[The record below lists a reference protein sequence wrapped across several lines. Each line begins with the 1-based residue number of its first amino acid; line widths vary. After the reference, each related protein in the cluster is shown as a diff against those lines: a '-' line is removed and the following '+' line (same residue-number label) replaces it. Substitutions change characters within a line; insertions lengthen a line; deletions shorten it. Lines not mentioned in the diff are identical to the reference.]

1 MEDAGMGYIQG
12 ADRNQVILL
21 PDTLD
26 DYVGGDN
33 EVRAIDAFIDSLDI
47 SLMGFK
53 ADPAKEGRPGYD
65 PRDMLKLY
73 MYGYLNHIRS
83 SRRLQKEASRNV
95 ELMWLLRKVVSD
107 FRCIADFR
115 KDNAKSIREVF
126 RAFVRLCNKAGMLS
140 HESVVIDGSKFRA
153 VNADNK
159 SYVSSNAKKVL
170 LDVEEK
176 ISRYMKELDEAD
188 AAESRPGALT
198 KEDIVGVL
206 DYLERR
212 KAQLT
217 EALEQMAG
225 SGENHICTTDPE
237 SRLMKT
243 RDGIRPSF
251 NVQTAVEAKNHL
263 IVHYDVTSECTDWH
277 LLGDGIN
284 ASKAALGVE
293 NLEGIAD
300 RGYSND
306 EEILQCLLNGDTP
319 TTHPNKG
326 EKSRMFRFQKT
337 DTEVTGE
344 VVSYAEMKA
353 QGGLEK
359 APVEVRREPPLHP
372 YFERDIEKDIVICP
386 MGQTLFYAG
395 PGHPNGK
402 KDPCIR
408 RYHRLSACLKCPNK
422 CTLHKRRIVSFKEG
436 ETRKEEA
443 FYEKARENRIV
454 RKTSRR
460 FKVITLSEEE
470 SSWDEWVILRF
481 YPNQQHLRKRNTVVE
496 HPYGTVKRW
505 HGVGYLLTKGKQ
517 KAAAEMGLS
526 FLAYNFRR
534 VDTLSKYLQLPV
546 EQIRKLSEGDVG
558 FLPEDSIYRFNIFN
572 KITFL
577 YLSAVEDKDLKLCAF
592 LKVLVSYHGLSKRT
606 VAKMAGVEVKNIERM
621 LSNPPKKVPE
631 DIKYK
636 VAVTVMSLRFF
647 LKDCEQE
654 NINC

>member
-386 MGQTLFYAG
+386 MGQMLFYAG

-460 FKVITLSEEE
+460 FKVLTLSEEE

-505 HGVGYLLTKGKQ
+505 HGAGYLLTKGKQ

-526 FLAYNFRR
+526 FFAYNFRR
-534 VDTLSKYLQLPV
+534 VVNLLGV
-546 EQIRKLSEGDVG
+546 
-558 FLPEDSIYRFNIFN
+558 N
-572 KITFL
+572 
-577 YLSAVEDKDLKLCAF
+577 
-592 LKVLVSYHGLSKRT
+592 GLMEMILT
-606 VAKMAGVEVKNIERM
+606 
-621 LSNPPKKVPE
+621 
-631 DIKYK
+631 
-636 VAVTVMSLRFF
+636 
-647 LKDCEQE
+647 
-654 NINC
+654 

>member
-1 MEDAGMGYIQG
+1 M
-12 ADRNQVILL
+12 
-21 PDTLD
+21 
-26 DYVGGDN
+26 
-33 EVRAIDAFIDSLDI
+33 
-47 SLMGFK
+47 
-53 ADPAKEGRPGYD
+53 
-65 PRDMLKLY
+65 
-73 MYGYLNHIRS
+73 
-83 SRRLQKEASRNV
+83 
-95 ELMWLLRKVVSD
+95 ELMWLLRKVVPD

-126 RAFVRLCNKAGMLS
+126 RAFVRLCNKAGLLS

-176 ISRYMKELDEAD
+176 TSRYMKELDEAD

-198 KEDIVGVL
+198 KEDIAGVL

-225 SGENHICTTDPE
+225 SGENH
-237 SRLMKT
+237 
-243 RDGIRPSF
+243 
-251 NVQTAVEAKNHL
+251 L

-277 LLGDGIN
+277 LPGDGIN

-319 TTHPNKG
+319 ATHPNKG

-337 DTEVTGE
+337 NTEVTGEMLFSKDKDTILQCISAGELPEILHRGDVELEVVKRREPGSSLYLDKETGE

-505 HGVGYLLTKGKQ
+505 HGAGYLLTKGKQ

-534 VDTLSKYLQLPV
+534 VVNLLGV
-546 EQIRKLSEGDVG
+546 
-558 FLPEDSIYRFNIFN
+558 N
-572 KITFL
+572 
-577 YLSAVEDKDLKLCAF
+577 
-592 LKVLVSYHGLSKRT
+592 GLMEMILT
-606 VAKMAGVEVKNIERM
+606 
-621 LSNPPKKVPE
+621 
-631 DIKYK
+631 
-636 VAVTVMSLRFF
+636 
-647 LKDCEQE
+647 
-654 NINC
+654 

>member
-1 MEDAGMGYIQG
+1 MGYIQG

-359 APVEVRREPPLHP
+359 APVEGRREPPLHP

-386 MGQTLFYAG
+386 MGQMLFYAG

-460 FKVITLSEEE
+460 FKVLTLSEEE

-505 HGVGYLLTKGKQ
+505 HGAGYLLTKGKQ

-526 FLAYNFRR
+526 FFAYNFRR
-534 VDTLSKYLQLPV
+534 VVNLLGV
-546 EQIRKLSEGDVG
+546 
-558 FLPEDSIYRFNIFN
+558 N
-572 KITFL
+572 
-577 YLSAVEDKDLKLCAF
+577 
-592 LKVLVSYHGLSKRT
+592 GLMEMILT
-606 VAKMAGVEVKNIERM
+606 
-621 LSNPPKKVPE
+621 
-631 DIKYK
+631 
-636 VAVTVMSLRFF
+636 
-647 LKDCEQE
+647 
-654 NINC
+654 

>member
-1 MEDAGMGYIQG
+1 MGYIQG

-47 SLMGFK
+47 ALMGFK
-53 ADPAKEGRPGYD
+53 AAPAKEGRPGYD

-83 SRRLQKEASRNV
+83 SRRLQKEAARNV
-95 ELMWLLRKVVSD
+95 ELMWLLKKVVPD

-115 KDNAKSIREVF
+115 KDNAKAIKEVF
-126 RAFVRLCNKAGMLS
+126 KAFVKLCNRAGLLS

-176 ISRYMKELDEAD
+176 ISRYMKELDETD
-188 AAESRPGALT
+188 TAESKPGALT
-198 KEDIVGVL
+198 KEDIAGAL

-212 KAQLT
+212 KTQLT
-217 EALEQMAG
+217 EALERMAG

-237 SRLMKT
+237 SRLMKM

-251 NVQTAVEAKNHL
+251 NVQTAVESENHL
-263 IVHYDVTSECTDWH
+263 IVHYDVTNECTDWH
-277 LLGDGIN
+277 LLGNGID

-344 VVSYAEMKA
+344 MLSSKDKDTLLLCISAGMLPEILQRGDVELEVVKRREQGSSLYLDKETGELVSYAEMKA

-505 HGVGYLLTKGKQ
+505 HGAGYLLTKGKR

-534 VDTLSKYLQLPV
+534 VVNLLGV
-546 EQIRKLSEGDVG
+546 NGIMEMI
-558 FLPEDSIYRFNIFN
+558 
-572 KITFL
+572 
-577 YLSAVEDKDLKLCAF
+577 
-592 LKVLVSYHGLSKRT
+592 
-606 VAKMAGVEVKNIERM
+606 MA
-621 LSNPPKKVPE
+621 
-631 DIKYK
+631 
-636 VAVTVMSLRFF
+636 
-647 LKDCEQE
+647 
-654 NINC
+654 

>member
-1 MEDAGMGYIQG
+1 MGYIQG

-47 SLMGFK
+47 AFMGFK
-53 ADPAKEGRPGYD
+53 AAPAKEGRPGYD

-83 SRRLQKEASRNV
+83 SRRLQKEAARNV
-95 ELMWLLRKVVSD
+95 ELMWLLKKVVPD

-115 KDNAKSIREVF
+115 KDNAKAIKEVF
-126 RAFVRLCNKAGMLS
+126 KAFVKLCNRAGLLS

-176 ISRYMKELDEAD
+176 ISRYMKELDETD
-188 AAESRPGALT
+188 TAESKPGALT
-198 KEDIVGVL
+198 KEDIAGVL

-212 KAQLT
+212 KTQLT
-217 EALEQMAG
+217 EALERMAG

-237 SRLMKT
+237 SRLMKM

-251 NVQTAVEAKNHL
+251 NVQTAVESENHL
-263 IVHYDVTSECTDWH
+263 IVHYDVTNECTDWH
-277 LLGDGIN
+277 LLGNGID

-344 VVSYAEMKA
+344 MLSSKDKDTLLLCISAGMLPEILQRGDVELEVVKRREQGSSLYLDKETGELVSYAEMKA

-505 HGVGYLLTKGKQ
+505 HGAGYLLTKGKQ

-534 VDTLSKYLQLPV
+534 VVNLLGV
-546 EQIRKLSEGDVG
+546 NGIMEMI
-558 FLPEDSIYRFNIFN
+558 
-572 KITFL
+572 
-577 YLSAVEDKDLKLCAF
+577 
-592 LKVLVSYHGLSKRT
+592 
-606 VAKMAGVEVKNIERM
+606 MA
-621 LSNPPKKVPE
+621 
-631 DIKYK
+631 
-636 VAVTVMSLRFF
+636 
-647 LKDCEQE
+647 
-654 NINC
+654 

>member
-1 MEDAGMGYIQG
+1 MSNI
-12 ADRNQVILL
+12 VILVGSMRKNGNTDLLAQAFAEGARENNFVEIVSVADYKVNPCIGCNSCFTREGNKCFQNDDMDGIYEKLKVADMVVVASPVYFYGISAELKAVIDRLHTPMRNEFSIKKLALLLVGAAEL
-21 PDTLD
+21 PELFD
-26 DYVGGDN
+26 
-33 EVRAIDAFIDSLDI
+33 AIKLQYQ
-47 SLMGFK
+47 LV
-53 ADPAKEGRPGYD
+53 
-65 PRDMLKLY
+65 LK
-73 MYGYLNHIRS
+73 
-83 SRRLQKEASRNV
+83 
-95 ELMWLLRKVVSD
+95 
-107 FRCIADFR
+107 
-115 KDNAKSIREVF
+115 F
-126 RAFVRLCNKAGMLS
+126 RAFVRLCSKAGLLS

-176 ISRYMKELDEAD
+176 TSRYMKELDEAD

-198 KEDIVGVL
+198 KEDIAGVL

-251 NVQTAVEAKNHL
+251 NVQTAVEPKNHL

-277 LLGDGIN
+277 LFGDGIN

-337 DTEVTGE
+337 DTKVTGEMLFSKDKDTILQCISAGELPEILHRGDVELEVVKRREQGSSLYLDKETGE

-481 YPNQQHLRKRNTVVE
+481 YPNRQHLRKRNTVVE

-505 HGVGYLLTKGKQ
+505 YGAGYLLTKGKQ

-534 VDTLSKYLQLPV
+534 VVNLLGV
-546 EQIRKLSEGDVG
+546 
-558 FLPEDSIYRFNIFN
+558 N
-572 KITFL
+572 
-577 YLSAVEDKDLKLCAF
+577 
-592 LKVLVSYHGLSKRT
+592 GLMEMILT
-606 VAKMAGVEVKNIERM
+606 
-621 LSNPPKKVPE
+621 
-631 DIKYK
+631 
-636 VAVTVMSLRFF
+636 
-647 LKDCEQE
+647 
-654 NINC
+654 

>member
-1 MEDAGMGYIQG
+1 MGYIQG
-12 ADRNQVILL
+12 ADRNQAILL

-95 ELMWLLRKVVSD
+95 ELMWLLRKVVPD

-115 KDNAKSIREVF
+115 KDNAKSIKEVF
-126 RAFVRLCNKAGMLS
+126 KAFVKLCNRAGLLS

-176 ISRYMKELDEAD
+176 ISRYMKELDEKD
-188 AAESRPGALT
+188 AAESKPGALT
-198 KEDIVGVL
+198 KEDIAGVL

-212 KAQLT
+212 KTQLT
-217 EALEQMAG
+217 EALEQMAD

-251 NVQTAVEAKNHL
+251 NVQTAVESENHL
-263 IVHYDVTSECTDWH
+263 IVHYDVTGECTDWH

-344 VVSYAEMKA
+344 MLSSKDKDTLLECISAGVLPEILQRGDVDLEVVKRREQGSSLYLDKETGELVSYAEMKA
-353 QGGLEK
+353 QGGLET
-359 APVEVRREPPLHP
+359 APVEVRRDPPLQP

-395 PGHPNGK
+395 PGQPNGK
-402 KDPCIR
+402 KDPSIR

-422 CTLHKRRIVSFKEG
+422 CTLRKRRIVSFKES
-436 ETRKEEA
+436 ETRKEED

-460 FKVITLSEEE
+460 FKVLTLSEEE

-505 HGVGYLLTKGKQ
+505 HGAGYLLTKGKL

-534 VDTLSKYLQLPV
+534 VVNLLGV
-546 EQIRKLSEGDVG
+546 NGIMEMI
-558 FLPEDSIYRFNIFN
+558 
-572 KITFL
+572 
-577 YLSAVEDKDLKLCAF
+577 
-592 LKVLVSYHGLSKRT
+592 
-606 VAKMAGVEVKNIERM
+606 MA
-621 LSNPPKKVPE
+621 
-631 DIKYK
+631 
-636 VAVTVMSLRFF
+636 
-647 LKDCEQE
+647 
-654 NINC
+654 

>member
-1 MEDAGMGYIQG
+1 MGYIQG

-95 ELMWLLRKVVSD
+95 ELMWLLRKVVPD

-126 RAFVRLCNKAGMLS
+126 RAFVRLCNKAGLLS

-198 KEDIVGVL
+198 KEDIAGVL

-212 KAQLT
+212 KARLT

-225 SGENHICTTDPE
+225 SGENHICTTDSE

-251 NVQTAVEAKNHL
+251 NVQTAVEPKNHL

-293 NLEGIAD
+293 NLEGIAN

-326 EKSRMFRFQKT
+326 EKSRMFRFRKT
-337 DTEVTGE
+337 DTEVTGEMLFSKDKDTILQCISAGELPEILHRGDVELEVVKRREQGSSLYLDKETGE

-481 YPNQQHLRKRNTVVE
+481 YPNRQHLRKRNTVVE

-505 HGVGYLLTKGKQ
+505 HGAGYLLTKGKQ

-534 VDTLSKYLQLPV
+534 VVNLLGV
-546 EQIRKLSEGDVG
+546 
-558 FLPEDSIYRFNIFN
+558 N
-572 KITFL
+572 
-577 YLSAVEDKDLKLCAF
+577 
-592 LKVLVSYHGLSKRT
+592 GLMEMILT
-606 VAKMAGVEVKNIERM
+606 
-621 LSNPPKKVPE
+621 
-631 DIKYK
+631 
-636 VAVTVMSLRFF
+636 
-647 LKDCEQE
+647 
-654 NINC
+654 

>member
-1 MEDAGMGYIQG
+1 MGYIQG

-95 ELMWLLRKVVSD
+95 ELMWLLRKVVPD

-126 RAFVRLCNKAGMLS
+126 RVFVRLCSKAGLLS

-176 ISRYMKELDEAD
+176 TSRYMKELDEAD

-198 KEDIVGVL
+198 KEDIAGVL

-217 EALEQMAG
+217 GALEQMAG

-237 SRLMKT
+237 CRLMKT

-251 NVQTAVEAKNHL
+251 NVQTAVEPKNHL

-326 EKSRMFRFQKT
+326 EKSRMFRFRKT
-337 DTEVTGE
+337 NTEVTGEMLFSKDKDTILQCISAGELPEILHRGDVELEVVKRREQGSSLYLDKETGE

-505 HGVGYLLTKGKQ
+505 HGAGYLLTKGKQ

-534 VDTLSKYLQLPV
+534 VVNLLGV
-546 EQIRKLSEGDVG
+546 
-558 FLPEDSIYRFNIFN
+558 N
-572 KITFL
+572 
-577 YLSAVEDKDLKLCAF
+577 
-592 LKVLVSYHGLSKRT
+592 GLMEMILT
-606 VAKMAGVEVKNIERM
+606 
-621 LSNPPKKVPE
+621 
-631 DIKYK
+631 
-636 VAVTVMSLRFF
+636 
-647 LKDCEQE
+647 
-654 NINC
+654 

>member
-1 MEDAGMGYIQG
+1 MGYIQG

-126 RAFVRLCNKAGMLS
+126 RAFVRLCNKAGLLS

-386 MGQTLFYAG
+386 MGQMLFYAG

-460 FKVITLSEEE
+460 FKVLTLSEEE

-505 HGVGYLLTKGKQ
+505 HGAGYLLTKGKQ

-526 FLAYNFRR
+526 FFAYNFRR
-534 VDTLSKYLQLPV
+534 VVNLLGV
-546 EQIRKLSEGDVG
+546 
-558 FLPEDSIYRFNIFN
+558 N
-572 KITFL
+572 
-577 YLSAVEDKDLKLCAF
+577 
-592 LKVLVSYHGLSKRT
+592 GLMEMILT
-606 VAKMAGVEVKNIERM
+606 
-621 LSNPPKKVPE
+621 
-631 DIKYK
+631 
-636 VAVTVMSLRFF
+636 
-647 LKDCEQE
+647 
-654 NINC
+654 

>member
-1 MEDAGMGYIQG
+1 MGYIQG

-53 ADPAKEGRPGYD
+53 ADPAKEGRSGYD

-505 HGVGYLLTKGKQ
+505 HGAGYLLTKGKQ

-534 VDTLSKYLQLPV
+534 VVNLLGV
-546 EQIRKLSEGDVG
+546 
-558 FLPEDSIYRFNIFN
+558 N
-572 KITFL
+572 
-577 YLSAVEDKDLKLCAF
+577 
-592 LKVLVSYHGLSKRT
+592 GLMEMILT
-606 VAKMAGVEVKNIERM
+606 
-621 LSNPPKKVPE
+621 
-631 DIKYK
+631 
-636 VAVTVMSLRFF
+636 
-647 LKDCEQE
+647 
-654 NINC
+654 

>member
-1 MEDAGMGYIQG
+1 MSNI
-12 ADRNQVILL
+12 VILVGSMRKNGNTDLLAQAFAEGARENNFVEIVSVADYKVNPCIGCNSCFTREGNKCFQNDDMDGIYEKLKVADMVVVTSPIYFYGISAELKAVIDRLHTPMRNEFSIKKLALLLVGAAEL
-21 PDTLD
+21 PELFD
-26 DYVGGDN
+26 
-33 EVRAIDAFIDSLDI
+33 AIKLQYQ
-47 SLMGFK
+47 LV
-53 ADPAKEGRPGYD
+53 
-65 PRDMLKLY
+65 LK
-73 MYGYLNHIRS
+73 
-83 SRRLQKEASRNV
+83 
-95 ELMWLLRKVVSD
+95 
-107 FRCIADFR
+107 
-115 KDNAKSIREVF
+115 F
-126 RAFVRLCNKAGMLS
+126 RAFVRLCSKAGLLS

-176 ISRYMKELDEAD
+176 TSRYMKELDEAD

-198 KEDIVGVL
+198 KEDIAGVL

-251 NVQTAVEAKNHL
+251 NVQTAVEPKNHL

-277 LLGDGIN
+277 LFGDGIN

-337 DTEVTGE
+337 DTKVTGEMLFSKDKDTILQCISAGELPEILHRGDVELEVVKRREQGSSLYLDKETGE

-481 YPNQQHLRKRNTVVE
+481 YPNRQHLRKRNTVVE

-505 HGVGYLLTKGKQ
+505 HGAGYLLTKGKQ

-534 VDTLSKYLQLPV
+534 VVNLLGV
-546 EQIRKLSEGDVG
+546 
-558 FLPEDSIYRFNIFN
+558 N
-572 KITFL
+572 
-577 YLSAVEDKDLKLCAF
+577 
-592 LKVLVSYHGLSKRT
+592 GLMEMILT
-606 VAKMAGVEVKNIERM
+606 
-621 LSNPPKKVPE
+621 
-631 DIKYK
+631 
-636 VAVTVMSLRFF
+636 
-647 LKDCEQE
+647 
-654 NINC
+654 

>member
-140 HESVVIDGSKFRA
+140 HESVVTDGSKFRA

-505 HGVGYLLTKGKQ
+505 HGAGYLLTKGKQ

-534 VDTLSKYLQLPV
+534 VVNLLGV
-546 EQIRKLSEGDVG
+546 
-558 FLPEDSIYRFNIFN
+558 N
-572 KITFL
+572 
-577 YLSAVEDKDLKLCAF
+577 
-592 LKVLVSYHGLSKRT
+592 GLMEMILT
-606 VAKMAGVEVKNIERM
+606 
-621 LSNPPKKVPE
+621 
-631 DIKYK
+631 
-636 VAVTVMSLRFF
+636 
-647 LKDCEQE
+647 
-654 NINC
+654 

>member
-1 MEDAGMGYIQG
+1 MSNI
-12 ADRNQVILL
+12 VILVGSMRKNGNTDLLAQAFAEGARENNFVEIVSVADYKVNPCIGCNSCFTREGNKCFQNDDMDGIYEKLKVADMVVVTSPIYFYGISAELKAVIDRLHTPMRNEFSIKKLALLLVGAAEL
-21 PDTLD
+21 PELFD
-26 DYVGGDN
+26 
-33 EVRAIDAFIDSLDI
+33 AIKLQYQ
-47 SLMGFK
+47 LV
-53 ADPAKEGRPGYD
+53 
-65 PRDMLKLY
+65 LK
-73 MYGYLNHIRS
+73 
-83 SRRLQKEASRNV
+83 
-95 ELMWLLRKVVSD
+95 
-107 FRCIADFR
+107 
-115 KDNAKSIREVF
+115 F
-126 RAFVRLCNKAGMLS
+126 RAFVRLCSKAGLLS

-176 ISRYMKELDEAD
+176 TSRYMKELDEAD

-198 KEDIVGVL
+198 KEDIAGVL

-251 NVQTAVEAKNHL
+251 NVQTAVEPKNHL

-277 LLGDGIN
+277 LFGDGIN

-337 DTEVTGE
+337 DTKVTGEMLFSKDKDTILQCISAGELPEILHRGDVELEVVKRREQGSSLYLDKETGE

-481 YPNQQHLRKRNTVVE
+481 YPNRQHLRKRNTVVE

-505 HGVGYLLTKGKQ
+505 YGAGYLLTKGKQ

-534 VDTLSKYLQLPV
+534 VVNLLGV
-546 EQIRKLSEGDVG
+546 
-558 FLPEDSIYRFNIFN
+558 N
-572 KITFL
+572 
-577 YLSAVEDKDLKLCAF
+577 
-592 LKVLVSYHGLSKRT
+592 GLMEMILT
-606 VAKMAGVEVKNIERM
+606 
-621 LSNPPKKVPE
+621 
-631 DIKYK
+631 
-636 VAVTVMSLRFF
+636 
-647 LKDCEQE
+647 
-654 NINC
+654 

>member
-1 MEDAGMGYIQG
+1 MGYIQG

-47 SLMGFK
+47 ALMGFK
-53 ADPAKEGRPGYD
+53 AAPAKEGRPGYD

-83 SRRLQKEASRNV
+83 SRRLQKEAARNV
-95 ELMWLLRKVVSD
+95 ELMWLLKKVVPD

-115 KDNAKSIREVF
+115 KDNAKAIKEVF
-126 RAFVRLCNKAGMLS
+126 KAFVKLCNRAGLLS

-176 ISRYMKELDEAD
+176 ISRYMKELDETD
-188 AAESRPGALT
+188 TAESKPGALT
-198 KEDIVGVL
+198 KEDIAGVL

-212 KAQLT
+212 KTQLT
-217 EALEQMAG
+217 EALERMAG

-251 NVQTAVEAKNHL
+251 NVQTAVESENHL
-263 IVHYDVTSECTDWH
+263 IVHYDVTNECTDWH
-277 LLGDGIN
+277 LLGNGID

-344 VVSYAEMKA
+344 MLSSKDKDTLLLCISAGMLPEILQRGDVELEVVKRREQGSSLYLDKETGELVSYAEMKA

-359 APVEVRREPPLHP
+359 APVEVRRDPPLQP

-395 PGHPNGK
+395 LGHPNGK
-402 KDPCIR
+402 KDPSIR

-422 CTLHKRRIVSFKEG
+422 CTLRKRRIVSFKGG
-436 ETRKEEA
+436 ETRKGEA

-454 RKTSRR
+454 RKTSHR

-505 HGVGYLLTKGKQ
+505 HGAGYLLTKGKR

-534 VDTLSKYLQLPV
+534 VVNLLGV
-546 EQIRKLSEGDVG
+546 NGIMEMI
-558 FLPEDSIYRFNIFN
+558 
-572 KITFL
+572 
-577 YLSAVEDKDLKLCAF
+577 
-592 LKVLVSYHGLSKRT
+592 
-606 VAKMAGVEVKNIERM
+606 MA
-621 LSNPPKKVPE
+621 
-631 DIKYK
+631 
-636 VAVTVMSLRFF
+636 
-647 LKDCEQE
+647 
-654 NINC
+654 

>member
-1 MEDAGMGYIQG
+1 MGYIQG
-12 ADRNQVILL
+12 ADRNQAILL

-95 ELMWLLRKVVSD
+95 ELMWLLRKVVPD

-115 KDNAKSIREVF
+115 KDNAKSIKEVF
-126 RAFVRLCNKAGMLS
+126 KAFMKLCNRAGLLS

-176 ISRYMKELDEAD
+176 ISRYMKELDEKD
-188 AAESRPGALT
+188 AAESKPGALT
-198 KEDIVGVL
+198 KEDIAGVL

-212 KAQLT
+212 KTQLT
-217 EALEQMAG
+217 EALEQMAD

-251 NVQTAVEAKNHL
+251 NVQTAVESENHL
-263 IVHYDVTSECTDWH
+263 IVHYDVTGECTDWH

-337 DTEVTGE
+337 DTEVTREMLSSKDKDTLLECISAGVLPEILQRGDVDLEVVKRREQGSSLYLDKETGE
-344 VVSYAEMKA
+344 LVSYAEMKA
-353 QGGLEK
+353 QGGLET
-359 APVEVRREPPLHP
+359 APVEVRRDPPLQP

-395 PGHPNGK
+395 PGQPNGK
-402 KDPCIR
+402 KDPSIR

-422 CTLHKRRIVSFKEG
+422 CTLRKRRIVSFKES
-436 ETRKEEA
+436 ETRKEED

-505 HGVGYLLTKGKQ
+505 HGAGYLLTKGKL

-534 VDTLSKYLQLPV
+534 VVNLLGV
-546 EQIRKLSEGDVG
+546 NGIMEMI
-558 FLPEDSIYRFNIFN
+558 
-572 KITFL
+572 
-577 YLSAVEDKDLKLCAF
+577 
-592 LKVLVSYHGLSKRT
+592 
-606 VAKMAGVEVKNIERM
+606 MA
-621 LSNPPKKVPE
+621 
-631 DIKYK
+631 
-636 VAVTVMSLRFF
+636 
-647 LKDCEQE
+647 
-654 NINC
+654 

>member
-1 MEDAGMGYIQG
+1 MGYIQG

-95 ELMWLLRKVVSD
+95 ELMWLLRKVVPD

-126 RAFVRLCNKAGMLS
+126 RAFVRLCNKAGLLS

-153 VNADNK
+153 VNAYNK
-159 SYVSSNAKKVL
+159 SYVSSNAKKFL

-188 AAESRPGALT
+188 AAESRLGALT
-198 KEDIVGVL
+198 KEDIAGVL

-251 NVQTAVEAKNHL
+251 NLQTAVEAKNHL

-277 LLGDGIN
+277 LFGDGIN

-505 HGVGYLLTKGKQ
+505 HGAGYLLTKGKQ

-534 VDTLSKYLQLPV
+534 VVNLLGV
-546 EQIRKLSEGDVG
+546 NGIMEMI
-558 FLPEDSIYRFNIFN
+558 
-572 KITFL
+572 
-577 YLSAVEDKDLKLCAF
+577 
-592 LKVLVSYHGLSKRT
+592 
-606 VAKMAGVEVKNIERM
+606 MA
-621 LSNPPKKVPE
+621 
-631 DIKYK
+631 
-636 VAVTVMSLRFF
+636 
-647 LKDCEQE
+647 
-654 NINC
+654 

>member
-1 MEDAGMGYIQG
+1 M
-12 ADRNQVILL
+12 
-21 PDTLD
+21 
-26 DYVGGDN
+26 
-33 EVRAIDAFIDSLDI
+33 RAIDAFIDSLDI

-95 ELMWLLRKVVSD
+95 ELMWLLRKVVPD

-115 KDNAKSIREVF
+115 KDNAKSIMEVF
-126 RAFVRLCNKAGMLS
+126 RAFVRLCNKAGLLS

-176 ISRYMKELDEAD
+176 TSRYMKELDEAD

-198 KEDIVGVL
+198 KEDIAGVL

-217 EALEQMAG
+217 GALEQMAG

-237 SRLMKT
+237 CRLMKT
-243 RDGIRPSF
+243 RDGIWPSF
-251 NVQTAVEAKNHL
+251 NVQTAVEPKNHL

-326 EKSRMFRFQKT
+326 EKSRMFRFQKNN
-337 DTEVTGE
+337 TEVTGEMLFSKDKDTILQCISAGELPEILHRGDVELEVVKRREQGSSLYLDKETGE

-372 YFERDIEKDIVICP
+372 YFELDIEKDIVICP

-422 CTLHKRRIVSFKEG
+422 CTLHKRRIISFKEG

-505 HGVGYLLTKGKQ
+505 HGAGYLLTKGKR
-517 KAAAEMGLS
+517 KTAAEMGLS

-534 VDTLSKYLQLPV
+534 VVNLLGV
-546 EQIRKLSEGDVG
+546 NGIMEMI
-558 FLPEDSIYRFNIFN
+558 
-572 KITFL
+572 
-577 YLSAVEDKDLKLCAF
+577 
-592 LKVLVSYHGLSKRT
+592 
-606 VAKMAGVEVKNIERM
+606 MA
-621 LSNPPKKVPE
+621 
-631 DIKYK
+631 
-636 VAVTVMSLRFF
+636 
-647 LKDCEQE
+647 
-654 NINC
+654 

>member
-1 MEDAGMGYIQG
+1 MGYIQG

-140 HESVVIDGSKFRA
+140 HESVIIDGSKFRA

-243 RDGIRPSF
+243 RNGIRPSF

-337 DTEVTGE
+337 DTEETGE

-470 SSWDEWVILRF
+470 SSWNEWVILRF

-505 HGVGYLLTKGKQ
+505 HGAGYLLTKGKQ

-534 VDTLSKYLQLPV
+534 VVNLLGV
-546 EQIRKLSEGDVG
+546 
-558 FLPEDSIYRFNIFN
+558 N
-572 KITFL
+572 
-577 YLSAVEDKDLKLCAF
+577 
-592 LKVLVSYHGLSKRT
+592 GLMEMILT
-606 VAKMAGVEVKNIERM
+606 
-621 LSNPPKKVPE
+621 
-631 DIKYK
+631 
-636 VAVTVMSLRFF
+636 
-647 LKDCEQE
+647 
-654 NINC
+654 

>member
-1 MEDAGMGYIQG
+1 MGYIQG

-95 ELMWLLRKVVSD
+95 ELMWLLRKVVPD

-126 RAFVRLCNKAGMLS
+126 RAFVRLCNKAGLLS

-198 KEDIVGVL
+198 KEDIAGVL

-212 KAQLT
+212 KARLT

-225 SGENHICTTDPE
+225 SGENHICTTDSE

-251 NVQTAVEAKNHL
+251 NVQTAVEPKNHL
-263 IVHYDVTSECTDWH
+263 IVHYDVTSECTYWH
-277 LLGDGIN
+277 LFGDGIN

-326 EKSRMFRFQKT
+326 EKSRMFRFRKT
-337 DTEVTGE
+337 DTEVTGEMLFSKDKDTILQCISAGELPEILHRGDVELEVVKRREQGSSLYLDKETGE

-481 YPNQQHLRKRNTVVE
+481 YPNRQHLRKRNTVVE

-505 HGVGYLLTKGKQ
+505 HGAGYLLTKGKQ

-534 VDTLSKYLQLPV
+534 VVNLLGV
-546 EQIRKLSEGDVG
+546 
-558 FLPEDSIYRFNIFN
+558 N
-572 KITFL
+572 
-577 YLSAVEDKDLKLCAF
+577 
-592 LKVLVSYHGLSKRT
+592 GLMEMILT
-606 VAKMAGVEVKNIERM
+606 
-621 LSNPPKKVPE
+621 
-631 DIKYK
+631 
-636 VAVTVMSLRFF
+636 
-647 LKDCEQE
+647 
-654 NINC
+654 

>member
-1 MEDAGMGYIQG
+1 MGYIQG

-443 FYEKARENRIV
+443 FYEKARESRIV

-505 HGVGYLLTKGKQ
+505 HGASYLLTKGKQ

-534 VDTLSKYLQLPV
+534 VVNLLGV
-546 EQIRKLSEGDVG
+546 
-558 FLPEDSIYRFNIFN
+558 N
-572 KITFL
+572 
-577 YLSAVEDKDLKLCAF
+577 
-592 LKVLVSYHGLSKRT
+592 GLMEMILT
-606 VAKMAGVEVKNIERM
+606 
-621 LSNPPKKVPE
+621 
-631 DIKYK
+631 
-636 VAVTVMSLRFF
+636 
-647 LKDCEQE
+647 
-654 NINC
+654 

>member
-1 MEDAGMGYIQG
+1 MGYIQG
-12 ADRNQVILL
+12 ADRNQAILL

-95 ELMWLLRKVVSD
+95 ELMWLLRKVVPD

-115 KDNAKSIREVF
+115 KDNAKSIKEVF
-126 RAFVRLCNKAGMLS
+126 KAFVKLCNRAGLLS

-176 ISRYMKELDEAD
+176 ISRYMKELDEKD
-188 AAESRPGALT
+188 AAESKPGALT
-198 KEDIVGVL
+198 KEDIAGVL

-212 KAQLT
+212 KTQLT
-217 EALEQMAG
+217 EALEQMAD

-251 NVQTAVEAKNHL
+251 NVQTAVESENHL

-344 VVSYAEMKA
+344 MLSSKDKDTLLECISAGVLPEILQRGDVDLEVVKRREQGSSLYLDKETGELVSYAEMKA
-353 QGGLEK
+353 QGGLET
-359 APVEVRREPPLHP
+359 APVEVRRDPPLQP

-395 PGHPNGK
+395 PGQPNGK
-402 KDPCIR
+402 KDPSIR

-422 CTLHKRRIVSFKEG
+422 CTLRKRRIVSFKES
-436 ETRKEEA
+436 ETRKEED

-505 HGVGYLLTKGKQ
+505 HGAGYLLTKGKL

-534 VDTLSKYLQLPV
+534 VVNLLGV
-546 EQIRKLSEGDVG
+546 NGIMEMI
-558 FLPEDSIYRFNIFN
+558 
-572 KITFL
+572 
-577 YLSAVEDKDLKLCAF
+577 
-592 LKVLVSYHGLSKRT
+592 
-606 VAKMAGVEVKNIERM
+606 MA
-621 LSNPPKKVPE
+621 
-631 DIKYK
+631 
-636 VAVTVMSLRFF
+636 
-647 LKDCEQE
+647 
-654 NINC
+654 

>member
-65 PRDMLKLY
+65 PCGMLKLY

-95 ELMWLLRKVVSD
+95 ELMWLLRKVVPD

-126 RAFVRLCNKAGMLS
+126 RAFVRLCNKAGLLS

-251 NVQTAVEAKNHL
+251 NLQTAVEAKNHL

-306 EEILQCLLNGDTP
+306 EEIQQCLLNGDTP

-344 VVSYAEMKA
+344 VVSYAKMKA

-481 YPNQQHLRKRNTVVE
+481 YPNQQHLR
-496 HPYGTVKRW
+496 GTRW
-505 HGVGYLLTKGKQ
+505 
-517 KAAAEMGLS
+517 S
-526 FLAYNFRR
+526 
-534 VDTLSKYLQLPV
+534 
-546 EQIRKLSEGDVG
+546 
-558 FLPEDSIYRFNIFN
+558 SIH
-572 KITFL
+572 TEL
-577 YLSAVEDKDLKLCAF
+577 
-592 LKVLVSYHGLSKRT
+592 
-606 VAKMAGVEVKNIERM
+606 
-621 LSNPPKKVPE
+621 
-631 DIKYK
+631 
-636 VAVTVMSLRFF
+636 
-647 LKDCEQE
+647 
-654 NINC
+654 

>member
-1 MEDAGMGYIQG
+1 MGYIQG

-33 EVRAIDAFIDSLDI
+33 EVRAIDAFINSLDI

-95 ELMWLLRKVVSD
+95 ELMWLLRKVVPD

-126 RAFVRLCNKAGMLS
+126 RAFVRLCNKAGLLS

-505 HGVGYLLTKGKQ
+505 HGAGYLLTKGKQ

-526 FLAYNFRR
+526 FLSYNFRR
-534 VDTLSKYLQLPV
+534 VVNLLGV
-546 EQIRKLSEGDVG
+546 
-558 FLPEDSIYRFNIFN
+558 N
-572 KITFL
+572 
-577 YLSAVEDKDLKLCAF
+577 
-592 LKVLVSYHGLSKRT
+592 GLMEMILT
-606 VAKMAGVEVKNIERM
+606 
-621 LSNPPKKVPE
+621 
-631 DIKYK
+631 
-636 VAVTVMSLRFF
+636 
-647 LKDCEQE
+647 
-654 NINC
+654 

>member
-1 MEDAGMGYIQG
+1 MSNIVILVGSMRKNGNTDLLAQAFAEGARENNSVDIVSVADYKVNPCIGCNSCFTREGNKCFQNDDMDGIYEKLKG
-12 ADRNQVILL
+12 ADIVVVASPVYFYGISAELKAVIDRLHTPMRNEFSIKKLALL
-21 PDTLD
+21 L
-26 DYVGGDN
+26 VGAAELPELFD
-33 EVRAIDAFIDSLDI
+33 AIKLQYQ
-47 SLMGFK
+47 LV
-53 ADPAKEGRPGYD
+53 
-65 PRDMLKLY
+65 LK
-73 MYGYLNHIRS
+73 
-83 SRRLQKEASRNV
+83 
-95 ELMWLLRKVVSD
+95 
-107 FRCIADFR
+107 
-115 KDNAKSIREVF
+115 F
-126 RAFVRLCNKAGMLS
+126 RAFVRLCSKAGLLS

-176 ISRYMKELDEAD
+176 TSRYMKELDEAD

-198 KEDIVGVL
+198 KEDIAGVL

-251 NVQTAVEAKNHL
+251 NVQTAVEPKNHL

-277 LLGDGIN
+277 LFGDGIN

-337 DTEVTGE
+337 DTKVTGEMLFSKDKDTILQCISAGELPEILHRGDVELEVVKRREQGSSLYLDKETGE

-481 YPNQQHLRKRNTVVE
+481 YPNRQHLRKRNTVVE

-505 HGVGYLLTKGKQ
+505 YGAGYLLTKGKQ

-534 VDTLSKYLQLPV
+534 VVNLLGV
-546 EQIRKLSEGDVG
+546 
-558 FLPEDSIYRFNIFN
+558 N
-572 KITFL
+572 
-577 YLSAVEDKDLKLCAF
+577 
-592 LKVLVSYHGLSKRT
+592 GLMEMILT
-606 VAKMAGVEVKNIERM
+606 
-621 LSNPPKKVPE
+621 
-631 DIKYK
+631 
-636 VAVTVMSLRFF
+636 
-647 LKDCEQE
+647 
-654 NINC
+654 

>member
-1 MEDAGMGYIQG
+1 MSNI
-12 ADRNQVILL
+12 VILVGSMRKNGNTDL
-21 PDTLD
+21 LAQAFAEGARENNFVEIVSVA
-26 DYVGGDN
+26 DYKVNPCIGCN
-33 EVRAIDAFIDSLDI
+33 SCFI
-47 SLMGFK
+47 
-53 ADPAKEGRPGYD
+53 KEGNKCFQND
-65 PRDMLKLY
+65 DMDGIYEKLKVADMVVVASPVY
-73 MYGYLNHIRS
+73 FYGISAELKAVID
-83 SRRLQKEASRNV
+83 RLHTPMRNEFSIKKLALLLV
-95 ELMWLLRKVVSD
+95 GAAELPELFDAIKLQYQLVLK
-107 FRCIADFR
+107 
-115 KDNAKSIREVF
+115 F
-126 RAFVRLCNKAGMLS
+126 RAFVRLCSKAGLLS

-198 KEDIVGVL
+198 KEDIAGVL

-277 LLGDGIN
+277 LFGDGIN

-337 DTEVTGE
+337 DTEVTGEMLFSKDKDTILQCISAGELPEILHRGDVELEVVKRREQGSSLYLDKETGE

-505 HGVGYLLTKGKQ
+505 YGAGYLLTKGKQ

-534 VDTLSKYLQLPV
+534 VVNLLGV
-546 EQIRKLSEGDVG
+546 
-558 FLPEDSIYRFNIFN
+558 N
-572 KITFL
+572 
-577 YLSAVEDKDLKLCAF
+577 
-592 LKVLVSYHGLSKRT
+592 GLMEMILT
-606 VAKMAGVEVKNIERM
+606 
-621 LSNPPKKVPE
+621 
-631 DIKYK
+631 
-636 VAVTVMSLRFF
+636 
-647 LKDCEQE
+647 
-654 NINC
+654 